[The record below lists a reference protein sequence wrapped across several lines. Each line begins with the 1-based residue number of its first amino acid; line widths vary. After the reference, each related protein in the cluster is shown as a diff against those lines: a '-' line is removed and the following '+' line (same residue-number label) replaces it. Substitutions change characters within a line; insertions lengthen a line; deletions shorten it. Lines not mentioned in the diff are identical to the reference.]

1 VKTAF
6 GLESAEDYMARG
18 LPGRPY
24 SIRASRWIRENLPR
38 ERLMIVSDY
47 ALGLYWGP
55 DAIIQSAFDVPL
67 IEKFAR
73 ESADNA
79 GFLRRFKQAGVRYVL
94 YSSMGGFIMQATY
107 HMYNFDPGSAARW
120 RAFWNV
126 CAVEERNFNDR
137 YAVYRI
143 AAPAPARPAIRDL
156 RSPSGKKRPT
166 NAVLP
171 GLDEQWLGEAD
182 FDMQYAGQLGRTQS
196 ELPVAVREYKE
207 IAERTGSPCAWERL
221 GTILLKNGR
230 SIDGKSALDRAEKM
244 GRRTAILYDAL
255 GVIDAQA
262 GNLSPAIRRF
272 RAALDRDPE
281 QEEARRNLVQV
292 LWQVGDREG
301 AQAVLQEG
309 LKINP
314 GSADLAALMS
324 GLAGRR

>member
-1 VKTAF
+1 
-6 GLESAEDYMARG
+6 MARG

-38 ERLMIVSDY
+38 ERLLIVSDY

-79 GFLRRFKQAGVRYVL
+79 GFLKRFKQAGARYVL

-107 HMYNFDPGSAARW
+107 HMYHFDPGSAARW
-120 RAFWNV
+120 RAFWSA

-143 AAPAPARPAIRDL
+143 SALPGNR
-156 RSPSGKKRPT
+156 RPT

-182 FDMQYAGQLGRTQS
+182 FDMQYAGQRDRTLT
-196 ELPVAVREYKE
+196 ELPAAVKEYRE

-221 GTILLKNGR
+221 GTILLRSGR
-230 SIDGKSALDRAEKM
+230 SSEGKSALGRAEKL

-262 GNLSPAIRRF
+262 GNLSQAIRRF

-292 LWQVGDREG
+292 LWQVGDRMG
-301 AQAVLQEG
+301 AQSVLEDG

-314 GSADLAALMS
+314 GSADLTALMS
-324 GLAGRR
+324 GMAGRR